1 MHADARPGLTTGID
15 EIDRQHLDFLRHLA
29 ALREALTRGIGGRDS
44 LMKTLRYLDEFVS
57 VHFETEEKYMRL
69 YHYPGILLHQRE
81 HAQFARTYSEIKQRV
96 LDLDARGE
104 ITSFITLEIA
114 HRLENWLTGHILV
127 VDKRMGEF
135 LAERM

>member
-1 MHADARPGLTTGID
+1 
-15 EIDRQHLDFLRHLA
+15 
-29 ALREALTRGIGGRDS
+29 
-44 LMKTLRYLDEFVS
+44 
-57 VHFETEEKYMRL
+57 
-69 YHYPGILLHQRE
+69 
-81 HAQFARTYSEIKQRV
+81 V